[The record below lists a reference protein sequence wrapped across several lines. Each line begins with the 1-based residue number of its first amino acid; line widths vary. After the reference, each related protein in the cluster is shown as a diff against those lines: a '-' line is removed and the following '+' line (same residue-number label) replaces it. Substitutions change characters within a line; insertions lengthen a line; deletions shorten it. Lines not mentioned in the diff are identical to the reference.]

1 MKSNSTRHEKNIF
14 CFDNFLSL
22 VLHFSCNSN
31 KKGIWVRDSEHDLTP
46 DQITQLD
53 SFYKSHEKKTTNE
66 IALVTTP
73 DYGKD
78 STILFFAVN
87 FLRNYGVGK
96 KDINNGVVIVFSN
109 KKHETFIATGYGTE
123 KVLKDEIVKKIIDS
137 LMIPNFK
144 ESKFFEGI
152 WEGSIAIVN
161 FLEKPGNE
169 IK

>member
-1 MKSNSTRHEKNIF
+1 MKKFFSISIISF
-14 CFDNFLSL
+14 LCFFI
-22 VLHFSCNSN
+22 FSCNSN

-46 DQITQLD
+46 DQIAQLD
-53 SFYKSHEKKTTNE
+53 SLYKSHEKKTTNE

-87 FLRNYGVGK
+87 FLRYYGVGR
-96 KDINNGVVIVFSN
+96 KDINNGVVIVFRI

-123 KVLKDEIVKKIIDS
+123 KVLKDEIAKRIIDS

-144 ESKFFEGI
+144 EAKYFEGI
-152 WEGSIAIVN
+152 WEGSKAITE
-161 FLEKPGNE
+161 FLEKPENK